1 MSTSLVVTLD
11 WLGERRT
18 VGQLDIFTSQRG
30 TERYQFTYDRDWC
43 RAGFAIDPDLDLLP
57 GMPFQASKLWGAF
70 QDIAPDRWGR
80 LVQDRVLDRYLNES
94 DYLLGVSDHMRMGA
108 LRLSLA
114 ETPGEFLAL
123 TTDVPKLVHL
133 RALEAAIERLE
144 QGVQTDTDLALLAQ
158 PGSSLG
164 GAHPKA
170 AIEDKGKLYIAKF
183 QSRLD
188 TERVGAWEATVLD
201 LAGAAGLR
209 VAKHRLLN
217 ANGERPV
224 LLVERFDRQ
233 QGGRVPFAS
242 AMTLAARDE
251 QSADAA
257 SYLELADV
265 IKATSAQP
273 KLDQVEL
280 WRRMTFNAL
289 CGNTDD
295 HLRNH
300 GFLREP
306 QGWRLSPAYDLNP
319 DRHALDRRRHAL
331 SFDGEQRRPS
341 LQLCLDLAD
350 YFGVDETIQA
360 HALGALGKALTSWQD
375 LAKHNGL
382 RGEEI
387 KRMSGAFEH
396 ADTERLQALTV
407 ASRQKRSRGR

>member
-1 MSTSLVVTLD
+1 ML
-11 WLGERRT
+11 E
-18 VGQLDIFTSQRG
+18 IFTSQRG
-30 TERYQFTYDRDWC
+30 TERYQFTYERDWC
-43 RAGFAIDPDLDLLP
+43 RTGFALDPDLDLLP
-57 GMPFQASKLWGAF
+57 GMPFQSAKLWGTF
-70 QDIAPDRWGR
+70 QDISPDRWGR
-80 LVQDRVLDRYLNES
+80 LVQDRVQDRHLSES
-94 DYLLGVSDHMRMGA
+94 DYLLGVSDYMRMGA
-108 LRLSLA
+108 LRLSRVEA
-114 ETPGEFLAL
+114 SGEFLAP

-133 RALEAAIERLE
+133 RALETAIERLE
-144 QGVQTDTDLALLAQ
+144 QGQQTEADLALLAQ

-170 AIEDKGKLYIAKF
+170 AIEDQGKLYIAKF

-188 TERVGAWEATVLD
+188 TERVGAWEATMLD

-217 ANGERPV
+217 ADGERPV

-251 QSADAA
+251 QTADAA

-273 KLDQVEL
+273 KGDQVEL
-280 WRRMTFNAL
+280 WRRMTFNAV

-319 DRHALDRRRHAL
+319 DRQDLERRRHAL

-341 LQLCLDLAD
+341 LSLCLDLAD
-350 YFGVDETIQA
+350 YFGVDKTIQA
-360 HALGALGKALTSWQD
+360 HALGALRKALESWQD
-375 LAKHNGL
+375 LAKRNGL

-387 KRMSGAFEH
+387 KRMSGAFDH
-396 ADTERLQALTV
+396 AAAEQVLERTAAKKQQHRL
-407 ASRQKRSRGR
+407 R